1 MKNIRVF
8 SLTLAALSIS
18 MAAAITG
25 CESADGE
32 AVEIS
37 ASKRDF
43 SVRGESATLTASGWN
58 DYRWSLSDTS
68 IGRLSR
74 ETGASV
80 TYTAIDIPAAGT
92 SYKNQTVTCEALDSG
107 GVSGSI
113 VLRHVSEGGTASAEE
128 NEKPVQKFEITPSSV
143 AIGRT
148 GQTATLSLKNASAAG
163 IYTWSVISYSTDTG
177 SGTVE
182 ENVGRVSPTTTR
194 GTAESVTYTA
204 PSPLPTNVKTAYVQC
219 SDGTQ
224 SARCTISFP

>member
-1 MKNIRVF
+1 MKNVRVF

-43 SVRGESATLTASGWN
+43 SVKGESATLTASGWN

-113 VLRHVSEGGTASAEE
+113 VLRHVSEGGTASEPRAAATSITHRGQIAHLFAEYS
-128 NEKPVQKFEITPSSV
+128 NPDAISLRGRHGLRYSS
-143 AIGRT
+143 
-148 GQTATLSLKNASAAG
+148 L
-163 IYTWSVISYSTDTG
+163 
-177 SGTVE
+177 
-182 ENVGRVSPTTTR
+182 
-194 GTAESVTYTA
+194 
-204 PSPLPTNVKTAYVQC
+204 
-219 SDGTQ
+219 
-224 SARCTISFP
+224 